1 MEADNLLTPIMTA
14 WAMVPRWKTHELV
27 YDVVGEVN
35 NQEARFGEIYQ
46 IDFVAGL
53 AHTAQGPVI
62 LKRRFPTPRQG
73 QISG

>member
-46 IDFVAGL
+46 IDFVACL